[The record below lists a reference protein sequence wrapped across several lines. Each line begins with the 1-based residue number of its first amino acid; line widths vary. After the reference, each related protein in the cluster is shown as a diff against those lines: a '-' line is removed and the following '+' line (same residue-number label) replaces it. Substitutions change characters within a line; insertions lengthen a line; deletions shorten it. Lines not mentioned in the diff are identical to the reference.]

1 MEESVSN
8 KTEIKPKSI
17 LGSKRSKGLISKN
30 VNIHLNI
37 LDNKGNNIIKTE
49 KNNKNDNLLFAKFD
63 FNKDF
68 MKPERKAFSIKLKN
82 LNNINLIENKI
93 DNLYK
98 WENLFNNFTPVRSYI
113 SLKKPINKDE
123 TNKEIKENAE
133 YESPILLVDLP
144 ENQMNL
150 FFRRKN
156 AHNITSLS
164 KDEDINQNFN
174 KNSHNIRPVSMYSPR
189 EENSCFYYSNTFSD
203 YYKEDFKSF
212 SEKFPVLKAKLKINS
227 QKIQKELKNKDLG
240 FINKLIILDKKRK
253 EKNIEFNKQHLII
266 AGKRKNPIPLVK
278 NVILQKY
285 YSSNN
290 FNENKN
296 DKLNNE
302 NSLNYCNNKHINKFG
317 HHLLLSY
324 YDVNDPLISIFNKE
338 AKNNIKNVMNNIEQ
352 TNSNKKDD
360 NTKEYHTKEM
370 PTKKEKKIQI
380 NKHFEEKTSKKSKS
394 KNVKIKL
401 KLGLFD
407 KNINIIKDNPK
418 SNNLYLNT
426 KNLSTKNSINNIN
439 NTQEF
444 TPQNTFPL
452 KTSSDVGNISYN
464 KIKKFIKQK
473 IFLKKFKFND
483 SIPPTMVT
491 FKTNRAYKEKNDL
504 ELILDSKKIKPKKSF
519 SLFDSI
525 FDKKY
530 QQKIHYVW
538 DKNGNLL
545 RNGKNKKCNVIYFNQ
560 CIKNKFN
567 NDLSSL
573 KLNNDNNC
581 FFPLN
586 AFNKGNIEYY
596 KIKNR
601 TIISNK
607 NNNEN
612 NKDINSIIN

>member
-37 LDNKGNNIIKTE
+37 LDNKANNVIKTE

-212 SEKFPVLKAKLKINS
+212 SEKFPVLK
-227 QKIQKELKNKDLG
+227 
-240 FINKLIILDKKRK
+240 
-253 EKNIEFNKQHLII
+253 
-266 AGKRKNPIPLVK
+266 
-278 NVILQKY
+278 
-285 YSSNN
+285 
-290 FNENKN
+290 EN
-296 DKLNNE
+296 
-302 NSLNYCNNKHINKFG
+302 
-317 HHLLLSY
+317 
-324 YDVNDPLISIFNKE
+324 
-338 AKNNIKNVMNNIEQ
+338 
-352 TNSNKKDD
+352 
-360 NTKEYHTKEM
+360 
-370 PTKKEKKIQI
+370 
-380 NKHFEEKTSKKSKS
+380 
-394 KNVKIKL
+394 
-401 KLGLFD
+401 
-407 KNINIIKDNPK
+407 
-418 SNNLYLNT
+418 
-426 KNLSTKNSINNIN
+426 
-439 NTQEF
+439 
-444 TPQNTFPL
+444 
-452 KTSSDVGNISYN
+452 
-464 KIKKFIKQK
+464 
-473 IFLKKFKFND
+473 
-483 SIPPTMVT
+483 
-491 FKTNRAYKEKNDL
+491 
-504 ELILDSKKIKPKKSF
+504 
-519 SLFDSI
+519 
-525 FDKKY
+525 
-530 QQKIHYVW
+530 
-538 DKNGNLL
+538 
-545 RNGKNKKCNVIYFNQ
+545 
-560 CIKNKFN
+560 
-567 NDLSSL
+567 
-573 KLNNDNNC
+573 
-581 FFPLN
+581 
-586 AFNKGNIEYY
+586 
-596 KIKNR
+596 
-601 TIISNK
+601 
-607 NNNEN
+607 
-612 NKDINSIIN
+612 

>member
-444 TPQNTFPL
+444 TQQNTFPL
-452 KTSSDVGNISYN
+452 KTTSDVGNISYN

-491 FKTNRAYKEKNDL
+491 FKTNRSYKEKNDL

-601 TIISNK
+601 TILSNK

>member
-164 KDEDINQNFN
+164 KDEDIKQNFN

-253 EKNIEFNKQHLII
+253 EKNIIFNKQHLII

-444 TPQNTFPL
+444 TQQNTFPL
-452 KTSSDVGNISYN
+452 KTTSDVGNISYN

-491 FKTNRAYKEKNDL
+491 FKTNRSYKEKNDL

-545 RNGKNKKCNVIYFNQ
+545 SNGKNKKCNVIYFNQ

-601 TIISNK
+601 TILSNK

>member
-17 LGSKRSKGLISKN
+17 LGSKRSKGLVSKN

-49 KNNKNDNLLFAKFD
+49 KNNKNDNLLLSKFD

-113 SLKKPINKDE
+113 SLKKPINKE

-164 KDEDINQNFN
+164 KDEDIKQNFN

-253 EKNIEFNKQHLII
+253 EKTIEFNKQHLII

-452 KTSSDVGNISYN
+452 KTSSDVGNTSYN

-483 SIPPTMVT
+483 SILPTMVT
-491 FKTNRAYKEKNDL
+491 FKTNRSYKEKNDL

>member
-1 MEESVSN
+1 
-8 KTEIKPKSI
+8 
-17 LGSKRSKGLISKN
+17 
-30 VNIHLNI
+30 
-37 LDNKGNNIIKTE
+37 
-49 KNNKNDNLLFAKFD
+49 
-63 FNKDF
+63 
-68 MKPERKAFSIKLKN
+68 
-82 LNNINLIENKI
+82 
-93 DNLYK
+93 
-98 WENLFNNFTPVRSYI
+98 
-113 SLKKPINKDE
+113 
-123 TNKEIKENAE
+123 
-133 YESPILLVDLP
+133 
-144 ENQMNL
+144 
-150 FFRRKN
+150 
-156 AHNITSLS
+156 
-164 KDEDINQNFN
+164 
-174 KNSHNIRPVSMYSPR
+174 
-189 EENSCFYYSNTFSD
+189 
-203 YYKEDFKSF
+203 
-212 SEKFPVLKAKLKINS
+212 
-227 QKIQKELKNKDLG
+227 
-240 FINKLIILDKKRK
+240 
-253 EKNIEFNKQHLII
+253 
-266 AGKRKNPIPLVK
+266 
-278 NVILQKY
+278 
-285 YSSNN
+285 
-290 FNENKN
+290 
-296 DKLNNE
+296 
-302 NSLNYCNNKHINKFG
+302 
-317 HHLLLSY
+317 
-324 YDVNDPLISIFNKE
+324 
-338 AKNNIKNVMNNIEQ
+338 
-352 TNSNKKDD
+352 
-360 NTKEYHTKEM
+360 M

-426 KNLSTKNSINNIN
+426 KNLSNKNSINNIN

-601 TIISNK
+601 TILSNK
-607 NNNEN
+607 KKKKN